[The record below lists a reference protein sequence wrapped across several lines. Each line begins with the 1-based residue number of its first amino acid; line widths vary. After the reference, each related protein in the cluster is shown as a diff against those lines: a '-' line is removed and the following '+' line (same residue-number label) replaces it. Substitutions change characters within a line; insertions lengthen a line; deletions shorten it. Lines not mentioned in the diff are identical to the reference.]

1 MTNRKILLFT
11 IILSFHFFILNNLY
25 AQTDTLIVSTGDL
38 LIGELKT
45 MERSVLKMETDYSD
59 SDFMID
65 WDMVKEIYSDR
76 LFIIT
81 TSQRKRFYGSI
92 RSDKSD
98 KANIIITEEGNQY
111 ISKIVDI
118 VFINQVDKDFLSR
131 LSASISIGFSYAKT
145 NNLTQFSMISN
156 LGYLT
161 DNWSADASFNGVRST
176 QDDVDPT
183 KRNEGGLSFR
193 YFLPA
198 DWFILTSYNFLQN
211 DEQKLKLRSITKLG
225 IGNYIIRTNSVYLS
239 ANAGGAW
246 NNENYTDP
254 SITSRNSAEG
264 FAGIELNMY
273 DIGDLSILSS
283 LSVYPSFTE
292 SRRLRSDFK
301 FDLKYDFP
309 LDIYVKLGY
318 TFNYDNRP
326 VEGASETDYIFQ
338 TTVGWEL

>member
-1 MTNRKILLFT
+1 VLKILL
-11 IILSFHFFILNNLY
+11 SFLFIFFSVESLI
-25 AQTDTLIVSTGDL
+25 AASDTLVVNTGDVL
-38 LIGELKT
+38 VGELKT

-92 RSDKSD
+92 RSDK
-98 KANIIITEEGNQY
+98 ANIIITEEGNQY
-111 ISKIVDI
+111 ISKIADI

-211 DEQKLKLRSITKLG
+211 DEQKLKIRSITKLG

-283 LSVYPSFTE
+283 LSVYPSFTQ
-292 SRRLRSDFK
+292 SGRIRSDFK